1 MQFVWS
7 FAEAKQD
14 TMNCSRTVC
23 FSARDAVMALDPHPV
38 QDLQSSADT
47 FELAVRVTCEKPAGC
62 RSSDQSSDLFARNA
76 TESE

>member
-38 QDLQSSADT
+38 QDLQPSADT
-47 FELAVRVTCEKPAGC
+47 FELAVRVTCEK
-62 RSSDQSSDLFARNA
+62 
-76 TESE
+76 